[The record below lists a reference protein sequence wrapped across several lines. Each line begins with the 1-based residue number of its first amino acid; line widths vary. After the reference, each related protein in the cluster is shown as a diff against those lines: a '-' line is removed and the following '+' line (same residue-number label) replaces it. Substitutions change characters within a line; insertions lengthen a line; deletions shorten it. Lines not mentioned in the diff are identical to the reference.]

1 MPLSAPVGAET
12 VAPTPPARAAS
23 GGAVGGGMAPMGHG
37 AGHNQGKEK
46 RRDPNLAPDEEL
58 YTEDRPW
65 TEAVIG
71 NRRRRDV
78 QDGKES
84 T

>member
-1 MPLSAPVGAET
+1 M
-12 VAPTPPARAAS
+12 
-23 GGAVGGGMAPMGHG
+23 GGGMAPMHG
-37 AGHNQGKEK
+37 AGHNPGKEK
-46 RRDPNLAPDEEL
+46 RRDPKLAPDEDL

-78 QDGKES
+78 ADDKES
-84 T
+84 R